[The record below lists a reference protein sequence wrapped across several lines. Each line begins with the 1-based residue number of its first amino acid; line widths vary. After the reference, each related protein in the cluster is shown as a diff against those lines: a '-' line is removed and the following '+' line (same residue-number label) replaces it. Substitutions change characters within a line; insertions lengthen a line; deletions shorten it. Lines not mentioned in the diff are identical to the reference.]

1 MGLPVMF
8 AAMVMMAPLDP
19 GADQVALKQLFKDG
33 VDTAFVQRPPERNG
47 VVRIWMGATCL
58 SIIGVREPSGANA
71 AYRLFWS
78 EAAIVPTSDDL
89 VVAVS
94 GFKPAEEQT
103 LEHPTLFRF
112 RDAQTAETARLAMTR
127 LKAAC
132 TPPR

>member
-1 MGLPVMF
+1 MLLPLLTALAVLI
-8 AAMVMMAPLDP
+8 PLNPD
-19 GADQVALKQLFKDG
+19 ADQTALKQLFKDG

-47 VVRIWMGATCL
+47 VVRIWMGSQCL
-58 SIIGVREPSGANA
+58 SIIGVREPSGANG

-127 LKAAC
+127 LKTAC
-132 TPPR
+132 TPQR